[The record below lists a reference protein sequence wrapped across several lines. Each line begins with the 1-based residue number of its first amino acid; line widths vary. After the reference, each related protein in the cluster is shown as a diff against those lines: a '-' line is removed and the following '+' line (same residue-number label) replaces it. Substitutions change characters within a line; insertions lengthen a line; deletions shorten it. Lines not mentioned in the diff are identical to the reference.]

1 MKTMTFE
8 PSIRLGDRTLRINT
22 GERQQLGCFVQI
34 LARINSSLEAM
45 LSRYCKI
52 YVVQFV
58 FHPDQ
63 PVGNNAL
70 ISDLMR
76 VICKQLER
84 AYRSKLAYGWVRETG
99 QNGNPHYH
107 IVLILN
113 ANKVRHQYGIR
124 ERVCRIIE
132 TRDHPRPAFNTK
144 SHLIHRHDDETYQ
157 QAFHHL
163 SYLAKTST
171 KGQKPKTAN
180 EYSFSRLKALAP

>member
-8 PSIRLGDRTLRINT
+8 ASIRLGDRTLAINT
-22 GERQQLGCFVQI
+22 GERQQLGCFVAI
-34 LARINSSLEAM
+34 LTRINSSMESM

-58 FHPDQ
+58 FHP
-63 PVGNNAL
+63 GNSMGDNAL

-76 VICKQLER
+76 VIRKQLER
-84 AYRSKLAYGWVRETG
+84 CYRSKLAYGWVRETG
-99 QNGNPHYH
+99 QNGATHYH
-107 IVLILN
+107 VVLILN
-113 ANKVRHQYGIR
+113 ANKVRHQHGIR

-132 TRDHPRPAFNTK
+132 TRDYPRPSFNPK

-180 EYSFSRLKALAP
+180 EYSFSRLKALSP

>member
-1 MKTMTFE
+1 MTFE
-8 PSIRLGDRTLRINT
+8 ASIRLGERTLRINT
-22 GERQQLGCFVQI
+22 GERQQFGCFVEI
-34 LARINSSLEAM
+34 LARINSSLDSM

-63 PVGNNAL
+63 PVGNNTL

-76 VICKQLER
+76 VIRKQLER
-84 AYRSKLAYGWVRETG
+84 AYRSKLVYGWVRETG
-99 QNGNPHYH
+99 QNGAPHYH
-107 IVLILN
+107 VVLILN
-113 ANKVRHQYGIR
+113 ANKVRHQHGIR

-132 TRDHPRPAFNTK
+132 SRDHPRPAFNSK